1 MNIRLISALALTI
14 ATIGA
19 QAAQTTRS
27 ACSVDGSGG
36 GNVVSAHPEDG
47 WLAVP
52 GMSKVLNNTT
62 GAAKQAYITFSADAG
77 VEADAEL
84 RLAFSI
90 DGGSPFYAGPQNL
103 ANTQQYWASRSTVA
117 VLSIPPGSHT
127 IQPMW
132 HVNGVNGKLGIL
144 DDRCMIVTF

>member
-1 MNIRLISALALTI
+1 MNKQLIAALALTI
-14 ATIGA
+14 VAAGA
-19 QAAQTTRS
+19 QAAQTTKS
-27 ACSVDGSGG
+27 SCSVDGSGG
-36 GNVVSAHPEDG
+36 GNVVSAHPENG
-47 WLAVP
+47 WVAVA
-52 GMSKVLNNTT
+52 GISRVLNNTT
-62 GAAKQAYITFSADAG
+62 GAAKQAYITFTADAG

-103 ANTQQYWASRSTVA
+103 ANTTQYWASRSTVA
-117 VLSIPPGSHT
+117 VISVPPGSHT

-132 HVNGVNGKLGIL
+132 HVNGANGKLGIL

>member
-1 MNIRLISALALTI
+1 MNTRLITALALTL
-14 ATIGA
+14 AAAGA

-47 WLAVP
+47 WVAVS
-52 GMSKVLNNTT
+52 GISKVVNNTT
-62 GAAKQAYITFSADAG
+62 SAAKQAYVTFTADAG

-90 DGGSPFYAGPQNL
+90 DGGAPFYAGPQNL
-103 ANTQQYWASRSTVA
+103 GNNQQFWESRSTVA
-117 VLSIPPGSHT
+117 VLSIPAGSHT

-132 HVNGVNGKLGIL
+132 HVNGAAGKLGIL